1 MYVCMCVYVCM
12 YMHELYTY
20 SCMHVYIYIYIYIF
34 RNIYALSDNAVFDV
48 NVFTY
53 KFWDL
58 VRSDFEV
65 KSLRLTSKALNCL
78 LQSWVVLHLLSTRA

>member
-1 MYVCMCVYVCM
+1 MCVCMYVCTCTNYIHTVACMC
-12 YMHELYTY
+12 
-20 SCMHVYIYIYIYIF
+20 IYIYIF

-65 KSLRLTSKALNCL
+65 KSLRLMSKALNCL

>member
-1 MYVCMCVYVCM
+1 MYVCM
-12 YMHELYTY
+12 YMHELYTC
-20 SCMHVYIYIYIYIF
+20 SCIYIYIDIDIEIYIHF
-34 RNIYALSDNAVFDV
+34 LIMVFLMSMLSRSSFGTW
-48 NVFTY
+48 F
-53 KFWDL
+53 DL

>member
-1 MYVCMCVYVCM
+1 MSVCVCVCM
-12 YMHELYTY
+12 YVHARTI
-20 SCMHVYIYIYIYIF
+20 YIQLHACVYIYIYIF